1 MVASATN
8 AEVATGSTSGSPD
21 PSAGGGIGMRMGFGQ
36 MGLVALGGMTSVA
49 GAILIGSL
57 WMQRRHRLTNGS
69 GNGRNGSG
77 DGS

>member
-1 MVASATN
+1 MASTTD
-8 AEVATGSTSGSPD
+8 AEVATGSSSGSSD

-49 GAILIGSL
+49 GAILIGTL
-57 WMQRRHRLTNGS
+57 WVQRRHRLTNGS
-69 GNGRNGSG
+69 GDGTNGSG